1 MSEEEGLLPLA
12 KATLD
17 QYQRMGTK
25 YFTAYQEL
33 CGESPF
39 DDLEAFFAF
48 LEEEINHR
56 YRRSTI
62 IAIKVAVRRILK
74 LNGVE
79 DELPEFI
86 PVEGRGSLRGKRRK
100 TVPDKLADAMRRE
113 VFYNAAYADRARL
126 AVMMMYSSIYF
137 GLRPSEWFCA
147 AFTHDDP
154 EVLVIRNA
162 KFDPLRGKSFGVNR
176 RIVVREDMPD
186 HILDGARWVIDEVQR
201 QGLSAEHPSEVS
213 RKVME
218 SMAKS
223 VGRVYDAVIEKGV
236 TIRSKNGYRCTLYSG
251 RHQFEANA
259 KKSGLSKVE
268 VAALMGHASVE
279 TAGENY
285 GKSIHGS
292 KSGIYVSP
300 HEDDVMAVEMQR
312 FKKKKYI
319 VPSFVTGICS
329 FY

>member
-1 MSEEEGLLPLA
+1 MSEEDEPLTLA

-17 QYQRMGTK
+17 QYQRMGAR
-25 YFTAYQEL
+25 YFSGYQDL
-33 CGESPF
+33 TGESPF
-39 DDLEAFFAF
+39 DDLDAFFAF
-48 LEEEINHR
+48 LEEEINYR

-62 IAIKVAVRRILK
+62 IAIRVAVRRILK
-74 LNGVE
+74 LNGVQ
-79 DELPEFI
+79 DDLPDFI

-100 TVPDKLADAMRRE
+100 MVPDKVANAMRRE
-113 VFYNAAYADRARL
+113 VFHNTAYGDKARL

-147 AFTHDDP
+147 SFTHDDP

-162 KFDPLRGKSFGVNR
+162 KFDLLRGKSFGVSR
-176 RIVVREDMPD
+176 RVVVKEDMPD

-201 QGLSAEHPSEVS
+201 QSLSADHPSEVS

-236 TIRSKNGYRCTLYSG
+236 TIRSRNGYRCTLYSG
-251 RHQFEANA
+251 RHQFAANA
-259 KKSGLSKVE
+259 KKSGLTKIE
-268 VAALMGHASVE
+268 VAALMGHASVD

-285 GKSIHGS
+285 GKSNHGS
-292 KSGIYVSP
+292 KDVMHVSP
-300 HEDDVMAVEMQR
+300 HEDDVMAVEMRQ
-312 FKKKKYI
+312 FKKKKYVI
-319 VPSFVTGICS
+319 PSFVS
-329 FY
+329 